1 MYQFKM
7 IAKRSQTDIKAK
19 NSPASEGVEE
29 DE

>member
-1 MYQFKM
+1 M